1 MSGKDT
7 LPSIFSFWHGFF
19 SIGILRKIKNT
30 DSRSTKKVCKTKR
43 GHIWNISVV
52 ESLSEASGYVEQI
65 SGGNH
70 FLFVSCIGNRSL
82 LFNNKKGQSMQN
94 TPLSLNAHDSS
105 FRAIMQALEQL
116 IQQLQSSHTLS
127 QETFERVL
135 EARYAMYRALWKVIQ
150 ELESTKRSAQ
160 DRKELRSL
168 EALLRNLVERWG
180 NRDGLNESVVDPD
193 LRRIDPE
200 ERIGKVPKASWDLYG
215 YTPGAPE
222 VWTEE
227 APIERPLFM
236 RRPSRPQQK
245 HRLLHIIDRTTLVSV
260 KNKKNENLITLPL
273 KPLNAALYTLIL
285 SYAPDP
291 VRLGKETLPKY
302 WNLFKELYGYFSQHS
317 GHYEKFVLPV
327 ESRKSHPACWFDLSN
342 KIYKLVSE
350 INAAIRRT
358 EELPEKIKEKLYI
371 HKTGAYR
378 TKRYY
383 IQLPPEQHRL
393 PVELREILKR
403 YLG

>member
-1 MSGKDT
+1 M
-7 LPSIFSFWHGFF
+7 
-19 SIGILRKIKNT
+19 
-30 DSRSTKKVCKTKR
+30 
-43 GHIWNISVV
+43 V

-200 ERIGKVPKASWDLYG
+200 ERIGTVPKASWDLYG

-227 APIERPLFM
+227 APIERPSLM
-236 RRPSRPQQK
+236 KSRRRQDLKSSSHHIQK
-245 HRLLHIIDRTTLVSV
+245 HKLPLYISETNRKISALAESNFV
-260 KNKKNENLITLPL
+260 TLPL

-285 SYAPDP
+285 SYAPAP
-291 VRLGKETLPKY
+291 VRLGKETLSEY
-302 WNLFKELYGYFSQHS
+302 WNLFKDLYAYFSQRS
-317 GHYEKFVLPV
+317 AHYEKFVLSI